1 MKAVEKLI
9 EAIRT
14 ERNLDRRSS
23 VFEIHYS
30 ARDGTVALT
39 GHTTEDEAVIEL
51 LARVRALPNVKE
63 AIDEIVR
70 LPGQIEAA
78 ERNALVRVAVAPV
91 YQEPRI
97 PSSQITE
104 IVLGTRV
111 ELLSHENAWWRIRSE
126 DGYIGWVHS
135 GYLLTGP
142 VEWARAWER
151 GGEGESVV
159 SLGATLVDN
168 DGNVLAQLPWGARLI
183 RYSHDTFELPD
194 GSRGLLGDGEIV
206 AVDRLY
212 DRFPPRG
219 DSVTR
224 TARRW
229 LGASYLWGGVTMAGV
244 DCSGLAQQVFWM
256 HGVALPRDSDLQARV
271 GHAIEPGDD
280 FAGVRT
286 GDLLF
291 FADTPER
298 VTHVAI
304 SLGESR
310 IIHASLSNAC
320 VAINDLLAE
329 NPLEQRLRQVFV
341 GVRRLLPD

>member
-9 EAIRT
+9 EAVRSERT
-14 ERNLDRRSS
+14 LDRRSS

-39 GHTTEDEAVIEL
+39 GHTTEDEAATEL
-51 LARVRALPNVKE
+51 VARVRALPDVKQ

-91 YQEPRI
+91 YQDPHI
-97 PSSQITE
+97 PSPQITE
-104 IVLGTRV
+104 IVLGARV
-111 ELLSHENAWWRIRSE
+111 ELLSPQEAWWRIRSE

-135 GYLLTGP
+135 GYLLTGSA
-142 VEWARAWER
+142 EWARAWER

-159 SLGATLVDN
+159 SLGATLVDR
-168 DGNVLAQLPWGARLI
+168 DGNTIAQLPWGARLV
-183 RYSHDTFELPD
+183 RYSHDTYELPD
-194 GSRGLLGDGEIV
+194 GNRGLLGDGEIV

-219 DSVTR
+219 DSITR

-229 LGASYLWGGVTMAGV
+229 LGSSYLWGGVTMGGV
-244 DCSGLAQQVFWM
+244 DCSGLAQQVYWM

-271 GHAIEPGDD
+271 GHEVEATEN
-280 FAGVRT
+280 FTNLRT

-291 FADTPER
+291 FADSPDR
-298 VTHVAI
+298 VSHVAI
-304 SLGESR
+304 SLGEAR
-310 IIHASLSNAC
+310 IIHASLSNAS
-320 VAINDLLAE
+320 VAINDLLGEA
-329 NPLEQRLRQVFV
+329 PLEERLRAIFV